1 MNLDYS
7 IFQQINNLA
16 GHWAFLD
23 ALAIFL
29 AGNFQYFLSGF
40 LLLYLLI
47 GKSQAEKVKNR
58 WMVAVAFLSAAV
70 SRLVFCEIIKVL
82 INRPRPF
89 ETYNLI
95 PLLSNEIGQSF
106 PSGHAAFF
114 FALAMA
120 VTLFNKKVHLE
131 RSRRAGIWLFVGAFL
146 ISLARIYA
154 GVHYPS
160 DILAGAAVGVFSGW
174 LVWRIFKKYKAT

>member
-1 MNLDYS
+1 MDYYF
-7 IFQQINNLA
+7 FQLINNLA

-82 INRPRPF
+82 ISRPRPF

-95 PLLSNEIGQSF
+95 PLLSNEVGRSF

-120 VTLFNKKVHLE
+120 VTLFNKKL
-131 RSRRAGIWLFVGAFL
+131 GIWLFVGALL

-160 DILAGAAVGVFSGW
+160 DVSGRSGNRYFFRLARLANF
-174 LVWRIFKKYKAT
+174 